1 MTRGEILL
9 KDFRDIMLFQG
20 DIQQVGSYEHGGI
33 GDFREED
40 ISTLPRPDAVF
51 IGGHGGH
58 LQEIIEK
65 VLQYLNPGGCIVMN
79 SVKAPKVLTDSHQL
93 WDEAC
98 QKLGLTQEPPIRIVL
113 DEHHPIEILKCK
125 K

>member
-1 MTRGEILL
+1 M
-9 KDFRDIMLFQG
+9 
-20 DIQQVGSYEHGGI
+20 
-33 GDFREED
+33 GDFCSVCCD
-40 ISTLPRPDAVF
+40 NIAIPDTVF

-58 LQEIIEK
+58 LKEIMAK
-65 VLQYLNPGGCIVMN
+65 VLRYLAPNGCIVMN

-98 QKLGLTQEPPIRIVL
+98 VELGLQQEPPMRIVI

-125 K
+125 R

>member
-1 MTRGEILL
+1 M
-9 KDFRDIMLFQG
+9 
-20 DIQQVGSYEHGGI
+20 
-33 GDFREED
+33 GDFLEYD
-40 ISTLPRPDAVF
+40 LTVNCKPSTVNTYISRPDAVF

-58 LQEIIEK
+58 LKEIISK
-65 VLQYLNPGGCIVMN
+65 VLTILADDGCIVMN

-98 QKLGLTQEPPIRIVL
+98 QELGLIQEPPMRIVI